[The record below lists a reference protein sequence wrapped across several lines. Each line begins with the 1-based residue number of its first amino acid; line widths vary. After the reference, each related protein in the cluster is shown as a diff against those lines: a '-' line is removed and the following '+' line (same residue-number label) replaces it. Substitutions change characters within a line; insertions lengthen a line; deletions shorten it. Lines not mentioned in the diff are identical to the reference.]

1 MKIVVMDGQGG
12 RLGQKLVESI
22 KKAMPDIYLLAIGTN
37 STATEKMLKSG
48 ADAAATGENAAI
60 VACRTADLIVG
71 PLGIVM
77 ADALLGEITPRMAAA
92 VASSAAARILIPMN
106 LCDTYVA
113 GVNLPPAAVVQDA
126 ITRLQALISEGP
138 RHA

>member
-1 MKIVVMDGQGG
+1 MDGQGG

-22 KKAMPDIYLLAIGTN
+22 KKAMPEIYLLAIGTN

-48 ADAAATGENAAI
+48 ADAAATGGNAAI

-126 ITRLQALISEGP
+126 ITRLQALISEDP

>member
-1 MKIVVMDGQGG
+1 MDGQGG

-126 ITRLQALISEGP
+126 ITRLQALISEDP

>member
-126 ITRLQALISEGP
+126 IARLQEMINEGP